1 MATKKP
7 YGYWQRNIELLQ
19 AQAQTLSSAEI
30 AKAHG
35 MTEHDLRNKLSKL
48 GIKAP
53 PKVAAPDPRIAQL
66 QALAAH
72 HTAAQIAVLLGTTV
86 RAVYQQLA
94 RRGIKA
100 LIIRPDVWAQRSK
113 QLEQDA
119 KTHTAAQL
127 AEMYKLDR
135 KYLYRILH
143 RFDITPLPSAP
154 SRPARYGTKPAS
166 PMRTAKPSSKALA
179 PVPSRSSI
187 ATRAPAQIIMPAH
200 VKVQHIPL
208 PTAPDGYRICNGS
221 MREAY
226 NPSRHGQ

>member
-1 MATKKP
+1 MPKPTQP
-7 YGYWQRNIELLQ
+7 YGYWCNNAELLK
-19 AQAQTLSSAEI
+19 AQCQTMSTADI
-30 AKAHG
+30 AKAHNVPVRK
-35 MTEHDLRNKLSKL
+35 LCNQLSKM

-53 PKVAAPDPRIAQL
+53 KPEKPDTITLELQQLAAKHTVTQIAQL
-66 QALAAH
+66 QG
-72 HTAAQIAVLLGTTV
+72 ISV

-100 LIIRPDVWAQRSK
+100 LIIRPDVWALRSK

-127 AEMYKLDR
+127 AQMYELER

-143 RFDITPLPSAP
+143 RFDITPLPGTP
-154 SRPARYGTKPAS
+154 GRPARYGTKPAS
-166 PMRTAKPSSKALA
+166 PMRTAKPASKALA
-179 PVPSRSSI
+179 PVPSRTSI
-187 ATRAPAQIIMPAH
+187 ATRAPAQITMPAH
-200 VKVQHIPL
+200 VQVQHIPL
-208 PTAPDGYRICNGS
+208 PTPPASYRICNGS